1 MPEYGVGRY
10 TQLSFVY
17 GTAGL
22 TWWADPEKVEALA
35 AAKKEKKD
43 LGGEKTIKE
52 YRYWRDFK

>member
-1 MPEYGVGRY
+1 
-10 TQLSFVY
+10 VY

-22 TWWADPEKVEALA
+22 TWWSDPEKVEALA